1 MTVMTKKRKV
11 FFLIPFVIVIALLL
25 NTWFILLTNEF
36 AEIYLTQYLGFI
48 LFVPVLYLLYKD
60 RSFKKALLA
69 LGLYLLLAT
78 FCVANIFPYNIWSK
92 MSITFSGLKIPLP
105 SMNGLSLLL
114 FILYFALNLGTLIEI
129 QLDYKESKG
138 KS

>member
-11 FFLIPFVIVIALLL
+11 FFLIPFIIVIALLL
-25 NTWFILLTNEF
+25 NTWFVLLTNEF

>member
-1 MTVMTKKRKV
+1 MTVMTIKRKV
-11 FFLIPFVIVIALLL
+11 LFFIPLVVVVALLL
-25 NTWFILLTNEF
+25 NTWFVLLTNEF
-36 AEIYLTQYLGFI
+36 AEIHLTQYLGFI

-60 RSFKKALLA
+60 RSCKKALLA

-92 MSITFSGLKIPLP
+92 MSITFSGLEIPLP
-105 SMNGLSLLL
+105 SMNGISLLL

>member
-1 MTVMTKKRKV
+1 MTKKRKV